1 MTGLFDK
8 KAVFQVIG
16 CLLQNPD
23 LLEEYPLSPEDFN
36 GEDFHQIVFSSIYN
50 LHNQGIKVI
59 DCFALDSF
67 ISSYEKQYRI
77 FTSNNGI
84 DYVNDAVSMCEPENF
99 VYNFNR
105 VKKFSLLR
113 YYESQ
118 NADITFIYDASIVD
132 PVLQEKEQKRFDGYT
147 VEDIIELMEIKIV
160 TTPKERFS
168 SAKEK
173 QGQLAGTGLLDVIM
187 SFKVNPEIGFP
198 MQSKFMNA
206 LLRGARRSAFY
217 LRSGGTGS
225 GKSRL
230 SFADTCLSCI
240 PWLYN
245 LKTKEWEYTGFCN
258 PGLIITTELSVKEV
272 QTIIVAFISGVKEDH
287 ITYNEYKDGEFERVL
302 QAIKYIESSPLYI
315 EHIPDFDIDDIKSL
329 IKRYYREKNI
339 AIVNFDYLHTSLK
352 LIAQISNL
360 SRGMKIREDQVLFMF
375 SDALKGLSND
385 YNIHIDS
392 ATQLSGNYK
401 DAQEKDQ
408 TILRGSKAIADRI
421 DVGYILLQPSKTEL
435 ESVKPILQKGIY
447 EIPNMIYHLYKCR
460 RGKIT
465 RVKVWMH
472 VDLGNCRAKDLFVTT
487 FDNVLIPVDALTI
500 ESVNKIL
507 KQHSIDEK
515 EIEATQEEMAEAAK
529 SFTDF

>member
-16 CLLQNPD
+16 CLLQKPD

-50 LHNQGIKVI
+50 LYNQGVNVI

-67 ISSYEKQYRI
+67 ISSYEKQYKI
-77 FTSNNGI
+77 FTSNQGI
-84 DYVNDAVSMCEPENF
+84 EYVNNAIAMCEPENF
-99 VYNFNR
+99 IYNFNR

-118 NADITFIYDASIVD
+118 NADTTPIYDVSLID
-132 PVLQEKEQKRFDGYT
+132 PIQQEKEQKKFDGYT
-147 VEDIIELMEIKIV
+147 VEDIIELMEIKMV

-173 QGQLAGTGLLDVIM
+173 QGQLAGVGMLELVM
-187 SFKVNPEIGFP
+187 SFKENPEIGFP

-206 LLRGARRSAFY
+206 LLRGSRRSAFY

-230 SFADTCLSCI
+230 SFADTCLSSI

-245 LKTKEWEYTGFCN
+245 LKTQEWEYTGFCN
-258 PGLIITTELSVKEV
+258 GGLIISTELSVKEV
-272 QTIIVAFISGVKEDH
+272 QTIVIAFISGVEEDH
-287 ITYNEYKDGEFERVL
+287 ITYNEYKEGEFERVL
-302 QAIKYIESSPLYI
+302 QAVQYIESSPLYI
-315 EHIPDFDIDDIKSL
+315 EYVPDFDIDDIKSL

-339 AIVNFDYLHTSLK
+339 VNVNFDYLHTSLK
-352 LIAQISNL
+352 LIAQISSI
-360 SRGMKIREDQVLFMF
+360 SRGVKIREDQVLFMF
-375 SDALKGLSND
+375 SDALKSISGD

-392 ATQLSGNYK
+392 ATQLSGDYK
-401 DAQEKDQ
+401 NAQEKDQ

-421 DVGYILLQPSKTEL
+421 DVGYILLPPSKSEL
-435 ESVKPILQKGIY
+435 EAVKPILKNAIY
-447 EIPNMIYHLYKCR
+447 EKPNMIYHLYKCR

-465 RVKVWMH
+465 RVKVWLH
-472 VDLGNCRAKDLFVTT
+472 VNLGNCRVKDLFVTT
-487 FDNVLIPVDALTI
+487 FDNVLIPLDALTI
-500 ESVNKIL
+500 ESVNNVL

-515 EIEATQEEMAEAAK
+515 EIEGTEEEMAEAAK
-529 SFTDF
+529 TFLKF